1 MAYTT
6 IDDPSAYFQTTL
18 YTGNA
23 TDDTA
28 ITHGGNSDLQ
38 ADWVWIKNR
47 DVARDHILFDS
58 VRGAGVGIK
67 SNTVAG
73 NASDSTQ
80 LQSFDS
86 DGFTVGIENDA
97 NENTKKMV
105 SWSWKEST
113 TAGFDIVSFTGN
125 GSTTQTVSHNLSA
138 VPKVII
144 IKRLDQNANWCV
156 YHESLGGADHNLFLN
171 TTNPTQTDTAIFNN
185 TLPTTS
191 VFSLGN
197 NADANGDGAPHIAY
211 VFAEKQGFSK
221 FNKFM
226 GNGNANGTFVY
237 TGFRPAW
244 VMFTNTANGGHWQI
258 YDTKIGA
265 SNVVND
271 HLKANSSGA
280 EIVDDANEQ
289 IDILSNGFKCRGTS
303 NNNNNHSGDTYVYLA
318 FAESPFVTS
327 TGVPTTAR

>member
-125 GSTTQTVSHNLSA
+125 AGTTQTVSHNLSA

-197 NADANGDGAPHIAY
+197 NADANGDGAEHICFL
-211 VFAEKQGFSK
+211 FAPIKGYSK
-221 FNKFM
+221 FGSYV
-226 GNGNANGTFVY
+226 GNGNVDGTFIY
-237 TGFRPAW
+237 TGFKPAY
-244 VMFTNTANGGHWQI
+244 FYTKRFDSGNSGLIFDNKRLGYNEINNSLYANVS
-258 YDTKIGA
+258 D
-265 SNVVND
+265 
-271 HLKANSSGA
+271 A
-280 EIVDDANEQ
+280 EET
-289 IDILSNGFKCRGTS
+289 GTS
-303 NNNNNHSGDTYVYLA
+303 NNDVDFLSNGIKIREDNNALNASGGTYIYSA
-318 FAESPFVTS
+318 YAEQPLVTS
-327 TGVPTTAR
+327 TGIPATAR